1 MMHTDREI
9 ILIGDRVLIE
19 PDEDQNK
26 TPSGLYL
33 PPGVKEKEKAQGG
46 YIVKTGP
53 GFPIPRVLED
63 EEEPWEE
70 RNEEPHYMPLQAQEG
85 DYAIFLRK
93 AAIEIELENKKYL
106 IVSHANILLLLR
118 ENFLK

>member
-1 MMHTDREI
+1 M
-9 ILIGDRVLIE
+9 LIE

-26 TPSGLYL
+26 MPSGLYL

-63 EEEPWEE
+63 EEEPWVE
-70 RNEEPHYMPLQAQEG
+70 RNEEPHYMPLQTQEG

>member
-1 MMHTDREI
+1 MMQTDREI

-70 RNEEPHYMPLQAQEG
+70 RNEEPHYMPLQTQEG

>member
-1 MMHTDREI
+1 MMQTDREI

-63 EEEPWEE
+63 EEEPWVE
-70 RNEEPHYMPLQAQEG
+70 RNEEPHYMPLQTQEG